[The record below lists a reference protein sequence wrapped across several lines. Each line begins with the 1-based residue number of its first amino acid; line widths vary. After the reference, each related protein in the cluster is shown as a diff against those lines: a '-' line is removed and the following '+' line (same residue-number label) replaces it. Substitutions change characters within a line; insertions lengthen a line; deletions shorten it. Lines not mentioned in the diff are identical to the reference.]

1 MSFQFVDDNIQAFC
15 REHQEVTRA
24 LEQYFD
30 EQNITLQKLL
40 RITESE
46 VEKKPSQSYQAFL
59 QQVAQ
64 SLVQQQNR
72 ILSLVLTTAMARVVE
87 RKQESIL
94 AAVNPRDADIPHDMK
109 RILESKFTQRNP

>member
-1 MSFQFVDDNIQAFC
+1 MPFQFVDDNIQAFC

-46 VEKKPSQSYQAFL
+46 VEKKPSQAYQAFL
-59 QQVAQ
+59 QQLAQ

-72 ILSLVLTTAMARVVE
+72 VLSLVLTTAMARVVE
-87 RKQESIL
+87 RKQESVL
-94 AAVNPRDADIPHDMK
+94 AAVNPRDADVPPDM
-109 RILESKFTQRNP
+109 RSILGGKFPGSHR